1 MKRNKPTLALLFLS
15 MLYITICFFVFLL
28 IADVLIDLFFSGQI
42 NISAVV
48 LKKIVI
54 ISLIAGVAV
63 GTGGY
68 LFSKIDE
75 QKARKSK
82 NTDP

>member
-1 MKRNKPTLALLFLS
+1 MKRNKPTFALLFLS
-15 MLYITICFFVFLL
+15 IIYITICCFVFLL

-42 NISAVV
+42 NISTVV

-63 GTGGY
+63 GIGGY

-75 QKARKSK
+75 RKARKSDHP
-82 NTDP
+82 DP